1 MILLQRQWYIIF
13 CTLNTVYILHTDFK
27 RNILLKVNELCM
39 ELLASYPA
47 AEFVR
52 VTLTALS
59 TLASA
64 TLIDVP
70 QQVALLL
77 RYLQDDPRLSVKRHA
92 LHLLHSLARRGAH
105 LWPQGALNN
114 LIGI

>member
-1 MILLQRQWYIIF
+1 
-13 CTLNTVYILHTDFK
+13 
-27 RNILLKVNELCM
+27 M

-47 AEFVR
+47 SDFVR
-52 VTLTALS
+52 VTLSALS
-59 TLASA
+59 TLAFA

-92 LHLLHSLARRGAH
+92 LHLLHSLARKGAH

-114 LIGI
+114 LIGTYKSYEYFIVIYDIKIYYVLYTI

>member
-1 MILLQRQWYIIF
+1 MIGVFRNFTYNFQSIYCNII
-13 CTLNTVYILHTDFK
+13 ILF
-27 RNILLKVNELCM
+27 KVNELCM

-52 VTLTALS
+52 VTLSALS

-70 QQVALLL
+70 EQVALLL
-77 RYLQDDPRLSVKRHA
+77 RYLQDDPRLSVKRHI
-92 LHLLHSLARRGAH
+92 LHLLHSLARKGAH

-114 LIGI
+114 LIGMCTI

>member
-1 MILLQRQWYIIF
+1 
-13 CTLNTVYILHTDFK
+13 
-27 RNILLKVNELCM
+27 M

-52 VTLTALS
+52 VTLSALS

-70 QQVALLL
+70 QQVVLLL

-105 LWPQGALNN
+105 LWPQGALSN
-114 LIGI
+114 LIGTDTCNILAFMYIDICINDIISI

>member
-1 MILLQRQWYIIF
+1 
-13 CTLNTVYILHTDFK
+13 
-27 RNILLKVNELCM
+27 M

-52 VTLTALS
+52 VTLSALS

-92 LHLLHSLARRGAH
+92 LHLLHSLARKGAH
-105 LWPQGALNN
+105 LWPQGALDN
-114 LIGI
+114 LIGMNFGTYQTFDVIFVVCTSDIISI

>member
-1 MILLQRQWYIIF
+1 MYKIINF
-13 CTLNTVYILHTDFK
+13 
-27 RNILLKVNELCM
+27 LKVNELCM

-47 AEFVR
+47 VEFVR
-52 VTLTALS
+52 VTLSALS

-77 RYLQDDPRLSVKRHA
+77 RYLQDDPRLTIKRHA
-92 LHLLHSLARRGAH
+92 LYLLHSLARRGAH

-114 LIGI
+114 LIGKYNE